1 MKFKWWA
8 SGKSN
13 FWRTNINT
21 NQEQVHLF
29 FEFLKFFLEI
39 FNNKS
44 ADQFEEEKDELNTTD
59 DREPGEKSHGS
70 PNKTEG
76 GGELDLLVPLDLVEG
91 GRVQVD
97 LDKLQC
103 CGGLLL
109 ALRMNMIIN
118 EISWINLPNWLDAFV
133 GLNLKFWSL
142 LFL

>member
-1 MKFKWWA
+1 MKFKWWT

-44 ADQFEEEKDELNTTD
+44 ADQFEEKKDELNTTHD
-59 DREPGEKSHGS
+59 GEPGEESHGS

-76 GGELDLLVPLDLVEG
+76 GGELYLLVPLDLVEG

-97 LDKLQC
+97 LDKPQR
-103 CGGLLL
+103 G
-109 ALRMNMIIN
+109 
-118 EISWINLPNWLDAFV
+118 WW
-133 GLNLKFWSL
+133 L
-142 LFL
+142 LFTYFGKISTD